1 MSIESVNEFL
11 ARVESDEQ
19 IQSELAQV
27 IESADGEDA
36 TDLDQKY
43 KDGAS
48 DLGKKYGYNF
58 TSEELWAE
66 IKQRQDQFEQRQNSE
81 ELSDEELEAIA
92 GGSVITV
99 AVIGAVSSITVAAIN
114 KCRKW

>member
-43 KDGAS
+43 
-48 DLGKKYGYNF
+48 F
-58 TSEELWAE
+58 E
-66 IKQRQDQFEQRQNSE
+66 I
-81 ELSDEELEAIA
+81 
-92 GGSVITV
+92 
-99 AVIGAVSSITVAAIN
+99 
-114 KCRKW
+114 